1 MSQQSRQLANRLTSC
16 TNGFAKSEA
25 TGKKRRKS
33 RAQRVSNSL
42 CHSALLIL
50 LHNLTAGN
58 RTLPLGN
65 KRRKTAEGVREGI
78 TEPFQPDRSLK
89 SARWCL
95 SACVNPVNKCS

>member
-25 TGKKRRKS
+25 SGKKRRKS

-65 KRRKTAEGVREGI
+65 KRRKTAEGVRAGI

-95 SACVNPVNKCS
+95 SARVNPVNKCS